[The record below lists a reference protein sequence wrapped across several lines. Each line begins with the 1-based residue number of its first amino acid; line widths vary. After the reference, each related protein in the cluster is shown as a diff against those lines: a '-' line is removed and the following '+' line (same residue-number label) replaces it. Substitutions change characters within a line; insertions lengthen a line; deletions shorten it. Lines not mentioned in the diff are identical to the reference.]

1 MRLNRQTL
9 IPKGVFG
16 VYYGLEAI
24 GLITLFFITF
34 MYTQRLFGDATII
47 LQFNLYEY
55 EVIERATQL
64 RRFFLVGLG
73 IVGMNAT
80 LAIIIQKKRVFSAK
94 ATQFVS
100 NWLHLSTI
108 GILVFI
114 LLHLYYIISV
124 NT

>member
-1 MRLNRQTL
+1 MMFKRQTIL
-9 IPKGVFG
+9 PKRVFG

-24 GLITLFFITF
+24 GILSVFILTF
-34 MYTQRLFGDATII
+34 VYTQRLFGDSTII

-73 IVGMNAT
+73 IVLMNAI
-80 LAIIIQKKRVFSAK
+80 LALLIIHKQVFSTK
-94 ATQFVS
+94 VTQFVS
-100 NWLHLSTI
+100 NWLHISTI

-114 LLHLYYIISV
+114 LLHLYYIISI